1 MPLGKKVTVLS
12 SFFLTVAYKTYTKTC
27 NVLIRKKP
35 KKEKKSKQCL
45 VSAEQ
50 NSDEHQSVTT
60 TEVDLRKG
68 SLFSEGKMFTMG

>member
-1 MPLGKKVTVLS
+1 MQCFNKEEAK
-12 SFFLTVAYKTYTKTC
+12 
-27 NVLIRKKP
+27 RK
-35 KKEKKSKQCL
+35 KKSKQCL